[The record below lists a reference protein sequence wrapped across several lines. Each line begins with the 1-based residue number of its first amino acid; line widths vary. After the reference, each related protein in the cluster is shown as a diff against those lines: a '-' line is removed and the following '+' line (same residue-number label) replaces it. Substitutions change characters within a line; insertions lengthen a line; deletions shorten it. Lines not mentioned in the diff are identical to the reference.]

1 MRISDG
7 GSLQKEELVGAYS
20 SQLYPQWMGG
30 TAADSGSRKL
40 KDHIFN
46 HKQRAERK
54 HRKWGDATVSH
65 SQPSSDTL
73 LQQALSPQV
82 FNNHL
87 KQCHQLGIKDLNSES
102 NHHRHE

>member
-1 MRISDG
+1 MRISDK
-7 GSLQKEELVGAYS
+7 GSLQKEELVGTYS

-30 TAADSGSRKL
+30 PAAGSGSREL
-40 KDHIFN
+40 RHCIFN
-46 HKQRAERK
+46 HKQKAERK

-82 FNNHL
+82 F
-87 KQCHQLGIKDLNSES
+87 ITILNSAT
-102 NHHRHE
+102 N